1 MEIDNF
7 LDLQKITAEVLL
19 KIHEDNQKIL
29 QIIDKNKTLKNKI
42 KKLTENKKE
51 NKQENSKT
59 TAKLYLNPKTNQL
72 IIKCVKSIKKT
83 LTQIAELFCTIYG

>member
-29 QIIDKNKTLKNKI
+29 QIIDK
-42 KKLTENKKE
+42 
-51 NKQENSKT
+51 
-59 TAKLYLNPKTNQL
+59 
-72 IIKCVKSIKKT
+72 
-83 LTQIAELFCTIYG
+83 